1 MVDVRLPNGFVNI
14 DAVVDEEEKNPA
26 SRDAIATGRRSVAE
40 HYYADGPKSLSWYRL
55 TRGWSQKELAR
66 RLGSSQSY
74 VARLGAGDIDPQV
87 STLQRLAAVFEVPAA
102 ELLEAAIRA
111 ASPTAAAPHSR

>member
-1 MVDVRLPNGFVNI
+1 MLAPVVIDVPLPDGFVDI
-14 DAVVDEEEKNPA
+14 DALVEEEEKDSA
-26 SRDAIATGRRSVAE
+26 SREAIAAGRHAVADN
-40 HYYADGPKSLSWYRL
+40 YYADGPKRLSWYRL

-74 VARLGAGDIDPQV
+74 VARLEAGDIDPQV

-102 ELLEAAIRA
+102 ALLEAVTTETRQ
-111 ASPTAAAPHSR
+111 P